1 MYEEPVE
8 ARLRSLMQGLEGQV
22 RSCLES
28 CGSPQERLL
37 LLEFMRLPGAQI
49 TASEAAN
56 SHRDSRKPSGASSFN
71 LVEGRAAANKPIG
84 ATRTP
89 PGLTWL
95 EWWAH
100 SKVFENETTSSCC
113 RLIPKFPVKTGEAGE
128 FYIDFALFWPRASGV
143 GHHKIAILC
152 SNDQG
157 ETKTA
162 LEETRL
168 NSLHEQGW
176 IVIRLPESEIFEDPS
191 RIVRKIRDIATE
203 ENVRNMRERRT
214 GH

>member
-37 LLEFMRLPGAQI
+37 LLEFMRLPGAQVSV
-49 TASEAAN
+49 SEGVN
-56 SHRDSRKPSGASSFN
+56 SLKDSRKPSGASSFN
-71 LVEGRAAANKPIG
+71 LMEGRAAGNEPILTTK
-84 ATRTP
+84 AP
-89 PGLTWL
+89 PGLAWL

-100 SKVFENETTSSCC
+100 SKVFDNEATSSCC
-113 RLIPKFPVKTGEAGE
+113 RLIPKFPVRTSESGE
-128 FYIDFALFWPRASGV
+128 FYVDFALFWPRASGV

-152 SNDQG
+152 SDDQ
-157 ETKTA
+157 EQTKTA
-162 LEETRL
+162 QEEKRL
-168 NSLHEQGW
+168 NCLHEQGW
-176 IVIRLPESEIFEDPS
+176 IVVRLPESEIFEDPS

-203 ENVRNMRERRT
+203 ENVRSMRERRT